1 MSKRPTLVIL
11 SGGQDSATCLFWAKR
26 EFGDDVHTLTFDYG
40 QRHVIELECAE
51 KLSKKYARTHRLLP
65 VTSLKDLANNALTDG
80 NIKIKKDGGFQGLP
94 STFVP
99 GRNALFLNLAAAYAA
114 PRGMR
119 DLVIG
124 TCETDYSGYPD
135 CRKEFI
141 DSMQKSL
148 SLAMDFDFHIHTP
161 LMFLSK
167 GQTFK
172 LADELGALKEVVEN
186 THTCYEGNHKDL
198 HAWGYGCGECPACE
212 LRRRGFEDFERGLK
226 NELR

>member
-1 MSKRPTLVIL
+1 MSKRSSLVIL
-11 SGGQDSATCLFWAKR
+11 SGGQDSATCLLWAIK

-40 QRHVIELECAE
+40 QKHKIELECAE
-51 KLSKKYARTHRLLP
+51 KLSKRFAKSHRLLP
-65 VTSLKDLANNALTDG
+65 VSSLKDLAKNALTDDS
-80 NIKIKKDGGFQGLP
+80 IEIKKDGGFQGLP

-148 SLAMDFDFHIHTP
+148 SLAMDFDFTIHTP

-172 LADELGALKEVVEN
+172 LASDLGGLKDVVEN
-186 THTCYEGNHKDL
+186 THTCYQGNHKDL
-198 HAWGYGCGECPACE
+198 HSWGYGCGECPACE
-212 LRRRGFEDFERGLK
+212 LRRNGFEDYQRSLK
-226 NELR
+226 